1 MTARCL
7 LHSHDHQLHSYLLL
21 QLFVHLGGVRDDGE
35 VPPVS
40 ATNDIDLVTLYRS
53 LRAPPEEP
61 F

>member
-1 MTARCL
+1 MGAWRTNEL
-7 LHSHDHQLHSYLLL
+7 SSV
-21 QLFVHLGGVRDDGE
+21 QLFLHVGGVKDDGE
-35 VPPVS
+35 VPPLS